1 MRLEADQVEVETAE
15 FEILQLDS
23 RFAQADATEL

>member
-23 RFAQADATEL
+23 RLAQADATEL